1 MVTGAGKTSLRLGIH
16 LAAVALLGAVTAS
29 PGMAVE
35 KAPSKAAAPAK
46 EAAPPGKEAAPAK
59 ETAPSKETAA
69 PKESGTS
76 APIDTRIGVLPSRAL
91 RKPPVAGIKN
101 PTGASVPSSV
111 HPATPSGPRDTM
123 SGVTRNAIGMPV
135 NSHVGITGPTP
146 GPASHG
152 PAAVGIPKSPGSFA
166 GSPLAG
172 VSSVRPSGGPSPT
185 SGAALQNR
193 AGITG
198 TGINRPGSGPA
209 TIGGAAKNAAAINGT
224 HIRPKQQ

>member
-1 MVTGAGKTSLRLGIH
+1 MRLGIH

-35 KAPSKAAAPAK
+35 KAAPKEAAPAK
-46 EAAPPGKEAAPAK
+46 EAAPGK

-69 PKESGTS
+69 PKESGAS

-91 RKPPVAGIKN
+91 RKPPVAGVKS
-101 PTGASVPSSV
+101 PTSASVPSSV
-111 HPATPSGPRDTM
+111 HPAPLSGPRDTM
-123 SGVTRNAIGMPV
+123 SGVARNAIGVPV
-135 NSHVGITGPTP
+135 NSHVGATGPTP

-152 PAAVGIPKSPGSFA
+152 PAALGIPKTPGSFA
-166 GSPLAG
+166 SSPVAG
-172 VSSVRPSGGPSPT
+172 MSSVRPSSAPSGGSSPT
-185 SGAALQNR
+185 TGAALQNR

-198 TGINRPGSGPA
+198 TGINRPGYGPA

>member
-1 MVTGAGKTSLRLGIH
+1 MCRETSLRLGIH
-16 LAAVALLGAVTAS
+16 LATVALIGALTAS

-59 ETAPSKETAA
+59 ETAPVKETPAV
-69 PKESGTS
+69 KESGPN
-76 APIDTRIGVLPSRAL
+76 APIDTRIGVLPSRAPK
-91 RKPPVAGIKN
+91 KPPVAGIKS

-111 HPATPSGPRDTM
+111 HPVRPPGPRDM
-123 SGVTRNAIGMPV
+123 SGVTRNAVGVSV
-135 NSHVGITGPTP
+135 NSHVGVTGPTP

-152 PAAVGIPKSPGSFA
+152 PAALGLPKSPGSFA
-166 GSPLAG
+166 TNPPAG
-172 VSSVRPSGGPSPT
+172 ASSVRPSVTPSGGPT

>member
-1 MVTGAGKTSLRLGIH
+1 MRLGIH

-29 PGMAVE
+29 PGMAEE
-35 KAPSKAAAPAK
+35 KAPSKAAPAK
-46 EAAPPGKEAAPAK
+46 EAAPPGKEAAPGK
-59 ETAPSKETAA
+59 ETAPSKETAT
-69 PKESGTS
+69 PKESGAS

-91 RKPPVAGIKN
+91 RKPPVAGVKS
-101 PTGASVPSSV
+101 PTSASVPSSV
-111 HPATPSGPRDTM
+111 HPAPLSGPRDTM
-123 SGVTRNAIGMPV
+123 SGVTRNAIGVPV

-152 PAAVGIPKSPGSFA
+152 PAALGIPKSPSSFA

-172 VSSVRPSGGPSPT
+172 VSSVRPTGGPSPT
-185 SGAALQNR
+185 PGAALQNH

-198 TGINRPGSGPA
+198 TGINRPGYGPA